1 METKKKSNDSENP
14 KQGNGKEK
22 VIAIKIKDI
31 NQLKIILATW
41 YSYLLTKNK
50 ENLTDFQEAIKTPI
64 IYNIEK
70 DELELLLTG
79 SYEMLQELNHF
90 IQNLNK
96 EFKKK
101 K

>member
-1 METKKKSNDSENP
+1 MEEKNLSNNIQNN
-14 KQGNGKEK
+14 QGNEK
-22 VIAIKIKDI
+22 VITIKIKDI

-50 ENLTDFQEAIKTPI
+50 NDKKQIDFQEAIKTPI

-79 SYEMLQELNHF
+79 TQEMLEELNQYV
-90 IQNLNK
+90 QNLNQ
-96 EFKKK
+96 ELKKK